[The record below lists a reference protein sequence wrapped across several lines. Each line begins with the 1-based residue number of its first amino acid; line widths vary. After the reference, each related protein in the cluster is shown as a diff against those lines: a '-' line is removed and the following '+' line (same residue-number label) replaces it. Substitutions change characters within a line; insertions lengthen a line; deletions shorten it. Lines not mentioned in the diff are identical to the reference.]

1 MVSFIEAVGRYVI
14 MISGIFSKPE
24 KLSMYWREIFRQM
37 NDIGVGSVVIIG
49 IISIFIGAVTAV
61 QFAYQL
67 GDSFVPIY
75 YVGFIVRD
83 SILIEFA
90 PTISCLVLAGKVGS
104 KIASELGS
112 MRISEQ
118 IDALEIMGVNTTN
131 YLIGPRIF
139 GAVLIIPF
147 LVIIA
152 AGLGMWGGMTGAGFS
167 GVPNEVFERGLLSWF
182 NPFNVRLML
191 IKSVVF
197 AFILTSIACFQ
208 GYYVKGGALELG
220 RASTRAVVH
229 ASILILAFDYLI
241 AEILL

>member
-1 MVSFIEAVGRYVI
+1 MLAN
-14 MISGIFSKPE
+14 MFSKPE
-24 KLSMYWREIFRQM
+24 KLTMYWKELVRQM
-37 NDIGVGSVVIIG
+37 DDIGVGSLIIIS

-67 GDSFVPIY
+67 GDSLVPIWW
-75 YVGFIVRD
+75 VGYIVRD
-83 SILIEFA
+83 SIILEFA

-118 IDALEIMGVNTTN
+118 IDALEIMGVNTVAF
-131 YLIGPRIF
+131 LVGPRIL

-152 AGLGMWGGMTGAGFS
+152 AALGMWGGLMAAQFS
-167 GVPNEVFERGLLSWF
+167 GVAPELFERGLISWF
-182 NPFNVRLML
+182 EPFNVRLML
-191 IKSVVF
+191 IKGVVF
-197 AFILTSIACFQ
+197 SFVLTSIACYQ
-208 GYYVKGGALELG
+208 GYHVKGGALELG
-220 RASTRAVVH
+220 KASTRAVVQ
-229 ASILILAFDYLI
+229 ASIMILAFDYLI

>member
-1 MVSFIEAVGRYVI
+1 
-14 MISGIFSKPE
+14 MISAIENIGQYVKMLFGVIAWPDKFK
-24 KLSMYWREIFRQM
+24 MYWAELFRQM
-37 NDIGVGSVVIIG
+37 NDIGVGSLIIIG

-61 QFAYQL
+61 QFSYQL
-67 GDSFVPIY
+67 QDSFIPQY
-75 YVGFIVRD
+75 YIGFIVRD

-118 IDALEIMGVNTTN
+118 IDALEIMGVNTLN
-131 YLIGPRIF
+131 FLVGPRIL

-152 AGLGMWGGMTGAGFS
+152 AALGMVGGMLAASAS
-167 GVPNEVFERGLLSWF
+167 GIPVETYERGLHSWF
-182 NPFNVRLML
+182 EVFNVNLML
-191 IKSVVF
+191 VKAVVF
-197 AFILTSIACFQ
+197 AFILSSISCFH
-208 GYYVKGGALELG
+208 GYYVKGGSLELG
-220 RASTRAVVH
+220 KASTKAVVQ